1 MKNCLLESLEYYTR
15 DNKKTIS
22 IPVASHLFEVNKEWE
37 KLNKKYMAVLHSIV
51 AKFLLVSK

>member
-1 MKNCLLESLEYYTR
+1 MKNYLLESFEYCTR

-22 IPVASHLFEVNKEWE
+22 IPVASQLFEVNAEWE